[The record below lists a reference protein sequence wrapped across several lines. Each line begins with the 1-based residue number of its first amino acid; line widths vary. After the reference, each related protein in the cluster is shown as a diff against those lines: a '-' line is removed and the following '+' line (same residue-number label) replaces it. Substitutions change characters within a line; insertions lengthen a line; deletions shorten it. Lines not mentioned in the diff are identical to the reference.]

1 MSDNKYVDQ
10 VRERIQKT
18 ALLAGHF
25 PQVQYSE
32 GKRDGE
38 TGSVSFTSFSLFEWA
53 DIMNRYRRCMHK
65 ELMKRGHG
73 RGIYEK
79 LRSKAWMQVVDDV
92 GAKIKVVGSKDLKEG
107 QEITLNGL
115 FSSGPREA
123 KLLEVDIENGI
134 IMIDVHETNGHY
146 NDIGSAYIHEV
157 QTVETEESWCVFDL
171 TEDERKF
178 KAEVEQA
185 MRG

>member
-32 GKRDGE
+32 SNEGFKM
-38 TGSVSFTSFSLFEWA
+38 VSFSLFEWG

-65 ELMKRGHG
+65 ELIKRGHG

-79 LRSKAWMQVVDDV
+79 LRSKAWMQVVNDV
-92 GAKIKVVGSKDLKEG
+92 AAKLKVVGSKDLKEG

>member
-32 GKRDGE
+32 SNEGFKM
-38 TGSVSFTSFSLFEWA
+38 VSFSLFEWA
-53 DIMNRYRRCMHK
+53 DIMNRYRRCIHK

-157 QTVETEESWCVFDL
+157 HTVETEESWCVFDL

-178 KAEVEQA
+178 KVEVEQA